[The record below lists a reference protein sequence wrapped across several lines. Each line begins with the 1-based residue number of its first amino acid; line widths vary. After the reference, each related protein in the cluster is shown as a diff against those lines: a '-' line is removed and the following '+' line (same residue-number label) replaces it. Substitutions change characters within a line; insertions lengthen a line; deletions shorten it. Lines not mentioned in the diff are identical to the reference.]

1 MRASRS
7 WHQRRY
13 APRNAMSPT
22 ERTPPLQ
29 RGSSSWKI
37 FPRCQRRGARAS
49 RKPAYAR
56 SGRTLPQAHQNA
68 KRGHQAAAQRDD
80 PRPAVAA
87 LDPIPAVRRQSGN
100 LSGSEPQSCRSS
112 SASRWLIVTRSGP
125 RSELEVALVR
135 ASLLAHGSRGD
146 SRQPDRPLMSRERQQ
161 VPARDHLAPGID
173 APSQGRHYRGGAS
186 YARLRSVA
194 RGPPGDRAR
203 IPLGSD
209 GSRSE

>member
-1 MRASRS
+1 MANQESYAAIFIDCLNPETTSDHKTQTRA
-7 WHQRRY
+7 
-13 APRNAMSPT
+13 ALGGK
-22 ERTPPLQ
+22 RT
-29 RGSSSWKI
+29 I
-37 FPRCQRRGARAS
+37 
-49 RKPAYAR
+49 AR
-56 SGRTLPQAHQNA
+56 SAS
-68 KRGHQAAAQRDD
+68 DD
-80 PRPAVAA
+80 SFA
-87 LDPIPAVRRQSGN
+87 PIPAVRRQSGN

-146 SRQPDRPLMSRERQQ
+146 SRQPDRPLMSRGRQQ